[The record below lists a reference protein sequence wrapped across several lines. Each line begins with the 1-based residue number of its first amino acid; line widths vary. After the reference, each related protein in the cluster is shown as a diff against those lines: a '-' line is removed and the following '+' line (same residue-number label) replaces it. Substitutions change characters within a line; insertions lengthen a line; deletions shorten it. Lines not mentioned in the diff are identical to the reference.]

1 MKVMICEE
9 NQDKAKVIEDLLN
22 VYKFKVITLTES
34 LNFIKK
40 VQTHKPAVVIINE
53 KFMKKPGN
61 VMLNQLRTNPVGA
74 KTPVIYISEEN
85 NVEKVL
91 NNFSGD
97 SLLELMQE
105 PYKIKHLR
113 HFIDRWTLF
122 RSLHLR
128 HESN

>member
-9 NQDKAKVIEDLLN
+9 NPDKAKVIQDLLN

-34 LNFIKK
+34 LNFVKK
-40 VQTHKPAVVIINE
+40 VQAHKPAVVIINE
-53 KFMKKPGN
+53 KFTKKPGN
-61 VMLNQLRTNPVGA
+61 IMIDQLRTNPVGA
-74 KTPVIYISEEN
+74 KTPVIYISEDN
-85 NVEKVL
+85 NVKQIL
-91 NNFSGD
+91 NSNGGD

-122 RSLHLR
+122 RSLHVKQ
-128 HESN
+128 

>member
-1 MKVMICEE
+1 MICEE

-34 LNFIKK
+34 LNFVKK
-40 VQTHKPAVVIINE
+40 VQTYKPAVVILNE
-53 KFMKKPGN
+53 KFMKKSGDQ
-61 VMLNQLRTNPVGA
+61 MLNQLRTNPVGA
-74 KTPVIYISEEN
+74 KTPVIFISEDN
-85 NVEKVL
+85 NVKQIL
-91 NNFSGD
+91 NDFSGD

-122 RSLHLR
+122 RSLHIKQ
-128 HESN
+128 

>member
-40 VQTHKPAVVIINE
+40 VQSHKPAVVIINE

-61 VMLNQLRTNPVGA
+61 QMLNQLRTNPVGA
-74 KTPVIYISEEN
+74 KTPVIFISEDS
-85 NVEKVL
+85 NVEQII
-91 NNFSGD
+91 NNYSGD
-97 SLLELMQE
+97 SLLELIQE

-122 RSLHLR
+122 RSLHIKQ
-128 HESN
+128 

>member
-9 NQDKAKVIEDLLN
+9 NQGKAKVIEDLLN

-40 VQTHKPAVVIINE
+40 VQSHKPAVVIISE
-53 KFMKKPGN
+53 KFMKKPGDL
-61 VMLNQLRTNPVGA
+61 MMNQLRKNPVGA
-74 KTPVIYISEEN
+74 KTPVIFISEDN
-85 NVEKVL
+85 NVEQVL

-122 RSLHLR
+122 RSLHIKQ
-128 HESN
+128 

>member
-34 LNFIKK
+34 LHFVKK
-40 VQTHKPAVVIINE
+40 VQAHKPAVVIINE
-53 KFMKKPGN
+53 KFTKKPGN
-61 VMLNQLRTNPVGA
+61 IMLNQLRTNPVGA
-74 KTPVIYISEEN
+74 KTPVIFISEDN
-85 NVEKVL
+85 NVEEVL
-91 NNFSGD
+91 N
-97 SLLELMQE
+97 SLVEDNLVELIQE

-122 RSLHLR
+122 RSLHVKQ
-128 HESN
+128 

>member
-40 VQTHKPAVVIINE
+40 VQAHKPAVVIINE
-53 KFMKKPGN
+53 KFMKKPGDI
-61 VMLNQLRTNPVGA
+61 MLNQLRTNPVGA
-74 KTPVIYISEEN
+74 KTPVIFISEEN

-91 NNFSGD
+91 NSFSGD
-97 SLLELMQE
+97 SLLELMKE

-122 RSLHLR
+122 RSLHVKQ
-128 HESN
+128 

>member
-61 VMLNQLRTNPVGA
+61 QMLNQLRTNPVGA
-74 KTPVIYISEEN
+74 KTPVIFISEDN
-85 NVEKVL
+85 NVEQIIS
-91 NNFSGD
+91 NYSGD
-97 SLLELMQE
+97 RLLELIQE

-122 RSLHLR
+122 RSLHVKQ
-128 HESN
+128 

>member
-1 MKVMICEE
+1 MICEE

-40 VQTHKPAVVIINE
+40 VQTHKPAVVILNE

-61 VMLNQLRTNPVGA
+61 QMLNQLRTNPVGA
-74 KTPVIYISEEN
+74 KTPVIFISEDN
-85 NVEKVL
+85 NVEQIL
-91 NNFSGD
+91 NSFSGD

-122 RSLHLR
+122 RSLHIKQ
-128 HESN
+128 

>member
-9 NQDKAKVIEDLLN
+9 NQHKAKVIEDLLN

-40 VQTHKPAVVIINE
+40 VQAHKPAVVIINE

-61 VMLNQLRTNPVGA
+61 IMLDKLRTNPVGA
-74 KTPVIYISEEN
+74 KTPVIFISEDN
-85 NVEKVL
+85 NVEKTL

-122 RSLHLR
+122 RSLHIKQ
-128 HESN
+128 

>member
-34 LNFIKK
+34 LNFVKK

-61 VMLNQLRTNPVGA
+61 QMLNQLRTNPVGA
-74 KTPVIYISEEN
+74 KTQVIYISEDG
-85 NVEKVL
+85 NVEQII
-91 NNFSGD
+91 NNYSGD
-97 SLLELMQE
+97 SLLELIQE

-122 RSLHLR
+122 RSLHVKQ
-128 HESN
+128 

>member
-34 LNFIKK
+34 LNFVKK
-40 VQTHKPAVVIINE
+40 VQTHKPAVVILNE
-53 KFMKKPGN
+53 KFMKKSGN
-61 VMLNQLRTNPVGA
+61 HMLNQLRTNPVGA
-74 KTPVIYISEEN
+74 KTPVIYISEDN
-85 NVEKVL
+85 NVEKIL
-91 NNFSGD
+91 NSFSGD

-122 RSLHLR
+122 RSLHVKQ
-128 HESN
+128 

>member
-34 LNFIKK
+34 MNFVKK
-40 VQTHKPAVVIINE
+40 VQAHKPAVVIINE
-53 KFMKKPGN
+53 KFTKKPGN
-61 VMLNQLRTNPVGA
+61 IMLNQLRTNPVGA
-74 KTPVIYISEEN
+74 YTPVIFISDEN
-85 NVEKVL
+85 NVQKVL
-91 NNFSGD
+91 NTFEGD

-122 RSLHLR
+122 RSLHVKQ
-128 HESN
+128 

>member
-9 NQDKAKVIEDLLN
+9 NPDKAKVIEDLLN

-34 LNFIKK
+34 MNFVKK
-40 VQTHKPAVVIINE
+40 VQAHKPAVVIINE
-53 KFMKKPGN
+53 NFTKKPGDI
-61 VMLNQLRTNPVGA
+61 MLNKLRTNPVGA
-74 KTPVIYISEEN
+74 KTPVIYISEDN

-91 NNFSGD
+91 DTNGGD

-122 RSLHLR
+122 RSLHVKQ
-128 HESN
+128 

>member
-9 NQDKAKVIEDLLN
+9 NQGKAKVIEDLLN

-40 VQTHKPAVVIINE
+40 VQSHKPAVVIISE
-53 KFMKKPGN
+53 KFMKKPGDL
-61 VMLNQLRTNPVGA
+61 MMNQLRKNPVGA
-74 KTPVIYISEEN
+74 KTPVIFISEDN
-85 NVEKVL
+85 TVEQVL

-97 SLLELMQE
+97 SLLELLQE

-122 RSLHLR
+122 RSLHIKQ
-128 HESN
+128 